1 MSIRAHLARVG
12 PPVISLV
19 GVLVLWEGAT
29 IVWSIPSWLLPAPS
43 KIVVAAWNWRQLLL
57 SDIAIT
63 VSETLLGFLSALL
76 IAVPLAAVL
85 VSSRWIWRALYP
97 LLSGVQSIPKNALA
111 PLLILWF
118 GTGQTSKV
126 IIAFLISFFPILINA
141 LTGMSNI
148 DQDAH
153 DMVKS
158 LRANTWQIFWYFR
171 LPNALPYIFA
181 ASKVAIT
188 LALVGAVIGE
198 FVGADSGLGYLILI
212 SSSQL
217 QTELAFV
224 AIVLLAI
231 IGMVLFSLVGAI
243 ERRAIPWS
251 TSGPDEPLGAAA

>member
-1 MSIRAHLARVG
+1 MRIRGHVALIG
-12 PPVISLV
+12 PPLISLI
-19 GVLVLWEGAT
+19 GFLVLWQGAT
-29 IVWSIPSWLLPAPS
+29 FVWAIPSWLLPSPS
-43 KIVVAAWNWRQLLL
+43 TILVAAWNWRQILL
-57 SDIAIT
+57 SDVAIT
-63 VSETLLGFLSALL
+63 LSETLLGFASALL
-76 IAVPLAAVL
+76 IAVPLAALL
-85 VSSRWIWRALYP
+85 VSSRFVWRALYP

-126 IIAFLISFFPILINA
+126 IIAFLIAFFPIVINA
-141 LTGMSNI
+141 LTGMSQI
-148 DQDAH
+148 DQDAL

-217 QTELAFV
+217 QTDLAFV
-224 AIVLLAI
+224 AIVLLALL
-231 IGMVLFSLVGAI
+231 GMVLFSLVGAI
-243 ERRAIPWS
+243 ERQTIPWC
-251 TSGPDEPLGAAA
+251 TSGPDEPIAAVA